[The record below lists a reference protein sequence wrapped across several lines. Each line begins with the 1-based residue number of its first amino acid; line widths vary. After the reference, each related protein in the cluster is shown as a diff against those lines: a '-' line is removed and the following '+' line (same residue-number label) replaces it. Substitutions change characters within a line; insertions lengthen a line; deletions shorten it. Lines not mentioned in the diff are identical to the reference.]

1 MQYIDDEYELD
12 KDLKNIKNYSVKINA
27 LVNICMDEFEKIDE
41 YDIGKKL
48 NDKLN
53 DLEKENLRQQ
63 MFIQIVLDG
72 LSEIQSLSNAIKCK
86 ADKIRRAF
94 IY

>member
-12 KDLKNIKNYSVKINA
+12 KDLKNIKNHSINIYA

-41 YDIGKKL
+41 YDIGKEL

-63 MFIQIVLDG
+63 MFIQIVLDN
-72 LSEIQSLSNAIKCK
+72 LSEIQSLSNDIKCK